1 MQPPRN
7 LTRELPPAMS
17 TIRPLTTMALQT
29 TRTATRALLRTG
41 HSVRDLFQRIVD
53 AVADGGVVEG
63 TGVAAAAAGTDAGEM
78 VVVAEFLL
86 TGAVFELVEV
96 VGGGGFDVDV
106 EAVSGFVDGDFAGR
120 DAGGLGEAGG
130 EVEEVLEWILGFC
143 LRGVG
148 GGRAVLGR

>member
-1 MQPPRN
+1 MQAPRN

-29 TRTATRALLRTG
+29 PRTATRALLGTG
-41 HSVRDLFQRIVD
+41 NAVRDLFQRIVD

-63 TGVAAAAAGTDAGEM
+63 TGVAAAAAAGTDAGEM

-86 TGAVFELVEV
+86 AGAVLELVEV

-106 EAVSGFVDGDFAGR
+106 
-120 DAGGLGEAGG
+120 
-130 EVEEVLEWILGFC
+130 
-143 LRGVG
+143 
-148 GGRAVLGR
+148 